1 MSQHEEGAAGTE
13 GRAGDE
19 RSVRMRGPEIGVA
32 LFMLLLAGLVIADSL
47 RVGIGWAD
55 DGPRSGYFPFYI
67 GLMLAAASAWTLLG
81 AVLRRDGSNEED
93 FATLGQLRSVAQIAV
108 PISVYVA
115 VLSVL
120 GLYVASI
127 ALIAYFMKRHG
138 RYGWALTAA
147 VSIGVPL
154 VAFLVFERWFLVP
167 LPKGPLEA
175 ALGF

>member
-1 MSQHEEGAAGTE
+1 MSQQETGAAGTE
-13 GRAGDE
+13 SRPGDA
-19 RSVRMRGPEIGVA
+19 RSVGMRGPEIGVA

-67 GLMLAAASAWTLLG
+67 GLMLALASGWTLLG
-81 AVLRRDGSNEED
+81 ALRRRDGEE
-93 FATLGQLRSVAQIAV
+93 FATVGQLRSVAQIGV
-108 PISVYVA
+108 PIAVYVA

-120 GLYVASI
+120 GLYVASL
-127 ALIAYFMKRHG
+127 ALIGYFMKRHG

-154 VAFLVFERWFLVP
+154 LAFLVFERWFLVP